1 MKPALQAKL
10 LHVLQDAEFTK
21 LGSNKK
27 INVDVRVVTATNRD
41 LEQMMVRGDFRED
54 LYYRLKVI
62 EAYVPPLRE
71 RRDEIPKL
79 TDFFL
84 AKVLAAVQ
92 PAGAFALGRTPTAI
106 PHVRVAGQRPR
117 AREHDQAVR
126 HSAGRIARHRELSKP
141 RLVANP
147 PPMEPGPPAFH
158 APPPQAVAPPP
169 PQAVAAP
176 PPAAAPAES
185 VDADEEADDVPPPL
199 RAATVG
205 GCRMLRARQR
215 SRPSEPSSPT
225 RCARSIGTGARRR
238 SFLGVSY
245 KTLLN
250 KIKETG
256 IERP

>member
-41 LEQMMVRGDFRED
+41 LEQMMVRGEFRED

-71 RRDEIPKL
+71 RRDEIQKL

-84 AKVLAAVQ
+84 AEVLAALQ
-92 PAGAFALGRTPTAI
+92 PAGAYA
-106 PHVRVAGQRPR
+106 VRGAASAVPDLRLAWQRPR
-117 AREHDQAVR
+117 ARKHDQAVR
-126 HSAGRIARHRELSKP
+126 HPAGRVARHSRAEQTSIGAQP
-141 RLVANP
+141 TADRTGTPSVSR
-147 PPMEPGPPAFH
+147 
-158 APPPQAVAPPP
+158 
-169 PQAVAAP
+169 
-176 PPAAAPAES
+176 AAAGFHS
-185 VDADEEADDVPPPL
+185 
-199 RAATVG
+199 AAA
-205 GCRMLRARQR
+205 GCRRPSHRRLSPQSQTRVKRPMKCLRRRRPMVAVWRTSRARPRFRQSGLVIADTLR
-215 SRPSEPSSPT
+215 QVHWN
-225 RCARSIGTGARRR
+225 RRKAAQL
-238 SFLGVSY
+238 LGVSY